1 MISGI
6 RTFVQEHLLIIW
18 FVVIPLISSVI
29 CLKTHLKCY
38 WVPPIAVAASVLL
51 QVFVNPLLFSDLFG
65 TPVDDFSFVS
75 VYWLLSE
82 LILFVP
88 STLLWML
95 GCHFISKRANKT
107 DKT

>member
-1 MISGI
+1 MISEI
-6 RTFVQEHLLIIW
+6 RSFVHENLLIIW

-38 WVPPIAVAASVLL
+38 WVPLISVAASVLL

-75 VYWLLSE
+75 DYWLMIE
-82 LILFVP
+82 LFLFVP
-88 STLLWML
+88 STLLWMF
-95 GCHFISKRANKT
+95 GCHFISRRAHKT
-107 DKT
+107 KNI